1 MKKGLKFKFLFFVF
15 DTYKV
20 CFSFL
25 RFARSQLFFLGLR
38 KDNPAYY
45 GMRSSTSNFATE
57 LYRLESLQ
65 FQALGAQ
72 NEESYF
78 SFPNWAVGHRWGKV
92 KSNFGIDTDPIDQI
106 QSKIHLKKNIKFFF
120 DLYLQF
126 QVFCLV
132 ENALKIMWQ
141 WWLVFTTTFRIRAEK
156 IRSLF
161 RSTKCD

>member
-1 MKKGLKFKFLFFVF
+1 MFQ
-15 DTYKV
+15 
-20 CFSFL
+20 FS
-25 RFARSQLFFLGLR
+25 SICSIPTFFLGLR

-106 QSKIHLKKNIKFFF
+106 QSKIHLKKTSKFF
-120 DLYLQF
+120 L
-126 QVFCLV
+126 
-132 ENALKIMWQ
+132 
-141 WWLVFTTTFRIRAEK
+141 TFICSSK
-156 IRSLF
+156 YF
-161 RSTKCD
+161 V

>member
-1 MKKGLKFKFLFFVF
+1 
-15 DTYKV
+15 
-20 CFSFL
+20 
-25 RFARSQLFFLGLR
+25 
-38 KDNPAYY
+38 
-45 GMRSSTSNFATE
+45 MRSSTSNFATE

-106 QSKIHLKKNIKFFF
+106 QSKIHLRKNIKIFF

>member
-1 MKKGLKFKFLFFVF
+1 MYLIPIKCVLVFFDLLDPNF
-15 DTYKV
+15 
-20 CFSFL
+20 
-25 RFARSQLFFLGLR
+25 FFLGLR

-106 QSKIHLKKNIKFFF
+106 QSKIHLKKTSKNFF

-141 WWLVFTTTFRIRAEK
+141 WWLVFITTFRIRTEK
-156 IRSLF
+156 VRFMYWSI
-161 RSTKCD
+161 K

>member
-1 MKKGLKFKFLFFVF
+1 
-15 DTYKV
+15 
-20 CFSFL
+20 
-25 RFARSQLFFLGLR
+25 
-38 KDNPAYY
+38 
-45 GMRSSTSNFATE
+45 MRSSTSNFATE

-78 SFPNWAVGHRWGKV
+78 SFPNWAVEHRWGKV

-106 QSKIHLKKNIKFFF
+106 QSKIHLKKKHQNFF

-141 WWLVFTTTFRIRAEK
+141 WWLVFTTTFRIQAEK
-156 IRSLF
+156 IRLQF

>member
-25 RFARSQLFFLGLR
+25 RFARSQLLFLGLR

-106 QSKIHLKKNIKFFF
+106 QSKIH
-120 DLYLQF
+120 
-126 QVFCLV
+126 
-132 ENALKIMWQ
+132 
-141 WWLVFTTTFRIRAEK
+141 
-156 IRSLF
+156 
-161 RSTKCD
+161 

>member
-1 MKKGLKFKFLFFVF
+1 MYLIPIKCVLVFF
-15 DTYKV
+15 D
-20 CFSFL
+20 L
-25 RFARSQLFFLGLR
+25 LDPNFFLGLR

-106 QSKIHLKKNIKFFF
+106 QSKIHLKKKHQNFF
-120 DLYLQF
+120 
-126 QVFCLV
+126 
-132 ENALKIMWQ
+132 
-141 WWLVFTTTFRIRAEK
+141 
-156 IRSLF
+156 
-161 RSTKCD
+161 

>member
-1 MKKGLKFKFLFFVF
+1 MIPIKCVSVFF
-15 DTYKV
+15 D
-20 CFSFL
+20 L
-25 RFARSQLFFLGLR
+25 LDPNFFILGLR

-106 QSKIHLKKNIKFFF
+106 QSKIH
-120 DLYLQF
+120 
-126 QVFCLV
+126 
-132 ENALKIMWQ
+132 
-141 WWLVFTTTFRIRAEK
+141 
-156 IRSLF
+156 
-161 RSTKCD
+161 

>member
-1 MKKGLKFKFLFFVF
+1 
-15 DTYKV
+15 
-20 CFSFL
+20 
-25 RFARSQLFFLGLR
+25 
-38 KDNPAYY
+38 
-45 GMRSSTSNFATE
+45 MRSSTSNFATE

-106 QSKIHLKKNIKFFF
+106 QSKIHLKKKTSNFFF
-120 DLYLQF
+120 YLYLQF

-141 WWLVFTTTFRIRAEK
+141 WWLVFITTFRIRTEK
-156 IRSLF
+156 VRFMYWSI
-161 RSTKCD
+161 K